1 MAPLVGK
8 KRVHENSVD
17 DEWVRGKSRLERG
30 VSVSS
35 KEIVLLFGRSK
46 QYEGGRL
53 RREDVHGT

>member
-1 MAPLVGK
+1 M
-8 KRVHENSVD
+8 D

-30 VSVSS
+30 VNVSS
-35 KEIVLLFGRSK
+35 RERVLFGRSK